1 MCNNND
7 IEDEYHFILECSK
20 YVEIRRKY
28 IKPYYCINPSAFK
41 LTQLLSVQNIK
52 ELNKYFKTDFSL
64 PMIKNLFF
72 FLPRVISVMLSKQLH
87 NYHLHNIKYLTCT
100 YENTKKLCN
109 NTLFQKQCQKKVILQ

>member
-28 IKPYYCINPSAFK
+28 IKPYYCINSSAYK

-52 ELNKYFKTDFSL
+52 ELNNLAIILYSKSNTAYRYINTNYKQY
-64 PMIKNLFF
+64 MIHYTQY
-72 FLPRVISVMLSKQLH
+72 I
-87 NYHLHNIKYLTCT
+87 I
-100 YENTKKLCN
+100 
-109 NTLFQKQCQKKVILQ
+109 I